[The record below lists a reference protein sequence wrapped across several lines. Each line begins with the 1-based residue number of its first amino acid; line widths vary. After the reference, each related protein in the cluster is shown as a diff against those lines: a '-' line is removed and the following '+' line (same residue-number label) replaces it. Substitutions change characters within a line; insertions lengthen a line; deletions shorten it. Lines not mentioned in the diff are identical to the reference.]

1 MKILPIQFQTTN
13 YTNNRNKK
21 PFYVTQPQSVL
32 STPNVDFRGMVGLY
46 KGLKN
51 DVTLLSKEEATELV
65 KKNVKSCCSTM
76 ENVIDTVLRTT
87 EQIKDNVGQN
97 KYYRGMINEFINLAK
112 DGFCLGDIIYLDDN
126 NFEIQKDFES
136 QKHFESQ
143 KDFDTHIKK
152 VRELAK
158 MGCSKDYC
166 WWLWNQV
173 PNTKECKKLIELR
186 QKSEEKREMLSSPI
200 VIPESLEY
208 ISSDDMDALFYNDPK
223 SVLKTVKILGEK
235 SFLASFE
242 KKYYAVRDLIF
253 RLGEINTD
261 LRQFEDLL
269 KLTNPRESKKYLKN
283 EAKIKKLKSQFQTT
297 QNKEKLIKDINAY
310 TDENKNLVANS
321 FKDYNEK
328 IELANIYKGLQEN
341 NIYCLKAILKNWQ
354 ANSTNRKDKFD
365 HFINNFI
372 REDRNGYTC
381 RCINFIDSKY
391 LRKMCEADEDF
402 RNNFEYI
409 LYMLNNTLDDP
420 AEMFDKMP
428 MNIATKKQFEDLG
441 INYDKWTKFNPES
454 KIQKNVVLNV
464 NERKQ
469 FVIKNIEKD
478 LTSEFWNNIPKDEYD
493 KFFAELSKNG
503 YTLKEVQVANYE
515 KDGFV
520 NGKTTISKLFK
531 DGEPVKFGDLSL
543 LFKTIYKYMG
553 RNSFWTAPNSN
564 YSEERSIREITN
576 HLIDLRSAELRLANQ
591 ASDDKLS
598 DITVRKVD
606 MNDIK
611 YSLFLGNY
619 ASCCTAVGS
628 GCNQW
633 SAPNYIMTK
642 MVSAIEIL
650 DGKEPVG
657 NTMCYIA
664 DIDGKPSLLLD
675 NIELQNKY
683 QYNDEIRDMIFEYAE
698 KLTAEIGKPDMPIYA
713 GQSYHKVNL
722 EEFALENKKLK
733 LIGTNDEFPFYIDFF
748 AKDYVS
754 SKNEKFTYDWYR
766 IK

>member
-1 MKILPIQFQTTN
+1 MNL
-13 YTNNRNKK
+13 
-21 PFYVTQPQSVL
+21 L
-32 STPNVDFRGMVGLY
+32 
-46 KGLKN
+46 LKN
-51 DVTLLSKEEATELV
+51 CQDNPTSEQQEL
-65 KKNVKSCCSTM
+65 
-76 ENVIDTVLRTT
+76 
-87 EQIKDNVGQN
+87 
-97 KYYRGMINEFINLAK
+97 
-112 DGFCLGDIIYLDDN
+112 
-126 NFEIQKDFES
+126 
-136 QKHFESQ
+136 
-143 KDFDTHIKK
+143 
-152 VRELAK
+152 
-158 MGCSKDYC
+158 
-166 WWLWNQV
+166 NQ
-173 PNTKECKKLIELR
+173 
-186 QKSEEKREMLSSPI
+186 
-200 VIPESLEY
+200 
-208 ISSDDMDALFYNDPK
+208 A
-223 SVLKTVKILGEK
+223 
-235 SFLASFE
+235 
-242 KKYYAVRDLIF
+242 
-253 RLGEINTD
+253 
-261 LRQFEDLL
+261 
-269 KLTNPRESKKYLKN
+269 
-283 EAKIKKLKSQFQTT
+283 
-297 QNKEKLIKDINAY
+297 INAVIR
-310 TDENKNLVANS
+310 TDKEGKVCKS
-321 FKDYNEK
+321 
-328 IELANIYKGLQEN
+328 
-341 NIYCLKAILKNWQ
+341 
-354 ANSTNRKDKFD
+354 
-365 HFINNFI
+365 
-372 REDRNGYTC
+372 
-381 RCINFIDSKY
+381 INFLNNKY
-391 LRKMCEADEDF
+391 LRKMLEADEYF
-402 RNNFEYI
+402 KNNFEYI
-409 LYMLNNTLDDP
+409 LYLLNRIPDKP
-420 AEMFDKMP
+420 AEAFDKMLI
-428 MNIATKKQFEDLG
+428 NIVTKKQFEDLG

-454 KIQKNVVLNV
+454 KIQKNVVLNA

-503 YTLKEVQVANYE
+503 YTLKEVQVANYD

-576 HLIDLRSAELRLANQ
+576 HLMDLRSAELRLASQ
-591 ASDDKLS
+591 TSDDKLN

-606 MNDIK
+606 MNNIE

-633 SAPNYIMTK
+633 SAPNYIMSK

-713 GQSYHKVNL
+713 GPNRHKVNL
-722 EEFALENKKLK
+722 ENFALENKTLK

-748 AKDYVS
+748 TKDYVS
-754 SKNEKFTYDWYR
+754 SNNEKFTDDWYR

>member
-65 KKNVKSCCSTM
+65 KKSVKSDY
-76 ENVIDTVLRTT
+76 IDEVVSTVLRIT

-97 KYYRGMINEFINLAK
+97 KYYRGMINELINMANV
-112 DGFCLGDIIYLDDN
+112 DFDLGAIFYIDDK
-126 NFEIQKDFES
+126 Q
-136 QKHFESQ
+136 FESQ
-143 KDFDTHIKK
+143 KDFDTYVRK
-152 VRELAK
+152 VKELDK
-158 MGCSKDYC
+158 IGCPKY
-166 WWLWNQV
+166 WAGVVWNEIGDEKQIQ
-173 PNTKECKKLIELR
+173 KLVELR
-186 QKSEEKREMLSSPI
+186 QKGEERRSILSSVEATVDPYGD
-200 VIPESLEY
+200 VDSSTMDELFFSL
-208 ISSDDMDALFYNDPK
+208 SHDM
-223 SVLKTVKILGEK
+223 LKTAKVLGEK
-235 SFLASFE
+235 SLFASFE
-242 KKYYAVRDLIF
+242 RKYDEVWRLVSM
-253 RLGEINTD
+253 LGEINTD
-261 LRQFEDLL
+261 IPQFEGLL
-269 KLTNPRESKKYLKN
+269 ELTNPRESKKYLKN

-354 ANSTNRKDKFD
+354 ANSTNRKEKFD

-454 KIQKNVVLNV
+454 KIQKNVVLNA

-619 ASCCTAVGS
+619 SSCCTAVGS

-748 AKDYVS
+748 EKDYVS
-754 SKNEKFTYDWYR
+754 SNNEKFTDDWYR